1 MERLAKNKMLE
12 VQNEILAI
20 RNIAKK
26 ENVSMSFVLNVK
38 KYLEQ
43 KKSNDLFVK
52 ANVIVNNCPSA
63 LEKIAMQLDKN
74 N

>member
-1 MERLAKNKMLE
+1 
-12 VQNEILAI
+12 
-20 RNIAKK
+20 
-26 ENVSMSFVLNVK
+26 VK

-43 KKSNDLFVK
+43 KESNELFIR
-52 ANVIVNNCPSA
+52 ANLIVRNCPSA

>member
-1 MERLAKNKMLE
+1 
-12 VQNEILAI
+12 
-20 RNIAKK
+20 
-26 ENVSMSFVLNVK
+26 VK